1 MGSKRNKI
9 MKYLV
14 RTLMMLVF
22 ILGAIILVFGFLL
35 AIILSF
41 LQFPVWFIWI
51 GEFLKDDDTALVW
64 YIEHVVDWAGD
75 MWEKM
80 LEWSM
85 K

>member
-1 MGSKRNKI
+1 

-14 RTLMMLVF
+14 RTLMMLVY
-22 ILGAIILVFGFLL
+22 IPGATILVFGFLL

-41 LQFPVWFIWI
+41 LQVPVWFVWK
-51 GEFLKDDDTALVW
+51 GEFLEDDDTLIVW
-64 YIEHVVDWAGD
+64 YIEHVMCWAGE

-80 LEWSM
+80 LKLS

>member
-1 MGSKRNKI
+1 

-22 ILGAIILVFGFLL
+22 IPGATILVFGFLL

-41 LQFPVWFIWI
+41 LQLPVWFVWK
-51 GEFLKDDDTALVW
+51 GKFLEDDTLIVW
-64 YIEHVVDWAGD
+64 YIEHVMGWAED
-75 MWEKM
+75 RWEKI
-80 LEWSM
+80 LKWSM

>member
-1 MGSKRNKI
+1 
-9 MKYLV
+9 MKYLA

-22 ILGAIILVFGFLL
+22 IPGATILLLGFLL

-41 LQFPVWFIWI
+41 LQVPVWFVWR
-51 GEFLKDDDTALVW
+51 GEFLEDDDTLIVG
-64 YIEHVVDWAGD
+64 YIEHVIGWAGD

-80 LEWSM
+80 LKWSM